1 MITIATDAC
10 YRLPSKELAY
20 IECVQFLLYYHLQK
34 LVWLLE
40 NKYGAY
46 VVNKSS
52 NANFDNA
59 SSLMQT
65 YAEKKMQ
72 AWGAMVDKYAHG
84 QLSDLG
90 QIAERIRM
98 KFSFCLVIE
107 GKTQLEC
114 SAISVENADI
124 FVKDFH
130 EIIFAPKFERKRSLQ
145 AEIIAINI
153 VNSLREKRRVAERVE
168 IEQEKDEEKRKKAIM
183 ASRNWKLAVP
193 SMRVRVQ
200 VLVNMAETKCR
211 KLIKS
216 HYKFVSSKNKQKV
229 EEAKGKKKLKQ
240 ESINQN
246 DKKDK
251 MKKDIDNNKEQNL
264 NEGEKKDPP
273 MTENY
278 TKRLDELKND
288 FSICIYH
295 YMYAFSQNLIKRI
308 EVINGENSY
317 NKELKD
323 IYKNLRQKTRK
334 RMESVYN
341 SEGLENMDKWLNGEK
356 GPSESTAKKGEDE
369 DENEEETWEDPFND
383 CANVVKDHVEDSML
397 NGGGGLMD
405 KSFDEYLF
413 DCAGQFFEAV
423 AGDKFNYILFINLYT
438 MQLDTSMEFPES
450 MKENTNRKTAN
461 NKQVTKDKCFMMRE
475 LLITLNKNLA
485 HRLNYEKITSRDE
498 KEEFVSLVETH
509 GDLQIKL
516 FDDRNIEGKK
526 RDIIKEALQEFRLHN
541 TFGTLL
547 HPIRDQ
553 YRIGREYLGQKLEPI
568 MDYVGQKIEPVMDY
582 VGQKIEPVVDKCRGA
597 KEVVVKKIEPIMET
611 CREGVEYTVEKINE
625 LTPKKRGKTLKE
637 LIKEDKQ
644 LEEKIE
650 ETKKKIQDNPLIKR
664 LEAYK
669 MFFRAFYIAL
679 AIELFER
686 MPNERMQNWQFM
698 LRSDDT
704 EQTKTVNEND
714 KVNIAKIKEQRE
726 VFDEIVTRM
735 GHSMKK
741 QSDITLNLKFWEKTA
756 KEKQH
761 EGNESPE
768 NEADKEIGIGH
779 ELRFMGY
786 VMESNGEELRV
797 TLKNEM
803 QLNLEQF
810 NMSFDDQC
818 DLTSDLTECF
828 AASDG
833 LDYAAQLEKASFTG
847 KTISE
852 MNQFERG
859 AEKLFKKLNRWSYK
873 FGQKEKH
880 RQNLMNRFFI
890 RLAREF
896 TGVVP
901 KVMTNQT
908 SFGELLIPFY
918 VPAKKG
924 VKFLVVKSVTKF
936 RTFVVYLFSTVN
948 WFVNSAKSKH
958 NEFMEDEP
966 KGEREEISEEKLL
979 EMGPLI
985 EFPNEPSLSKN
996 LMEILGILK
1005 TDDEIERQKNVKK
1018 EKRRRR
1024 RGFGSEGG
1032 LGKGGGI
1039 TQYRAAGKH
1048 GSPTIKA
1055 LLINGKMVKFAITD
1069 PPISFVHLHWLT
1081 FHHEVNLGL
1090 IHPDL
1095 GGSVLNYIVVIYVV
1109 VSVCYWFEA
1118 WKLMVNMASLY
1129 GDLAGW
1135 TIFVLALAFYICFSW
1150 LFVIL

>member
-1 MITIATDAC
+1 
-10 YRLPSKELAY
+10 
-20 IECVQFLLYYHLQK
+20 
-34 LVWLLE
+34 
-40 NKYGAY
+40 
-46 VVNKSS
+46 
-52 NANFDNA
+52 
-59 SSLMQT
+59 
-65 YAEKKMQ
+65 
-72 AWGAMVDKYAHG
+72 
-84 QLSDLG
+84 
-90 QIAERIRM
+90 
-98 KFSFCLVIE
+98 
-107 GKTQLEC
+107 
-114 SAISVENADI
+114 
-124 FVKDFH
+124 
-130 EIIFAPKFERKRSLQ
+130 
-145 AEIIAINI
+145 
-153 VNSLREKRRVAERVE
+153 
-168 IEQEKDEEKRKKAIM
+168 
-183 ASRNWKLAVP
+183 
-193 SMRVRVQ
+193 
-200 VLVNMAETKCR
+200 
-211 KLIKS
+211 
-216 HYKFVSSKNKQKV
+216 
-229 EEAKGKKKLKQ
+229 
-240 ESINQN
+240 
-246 DKKDK
+246 
-251 MKKDIDNNKEQNL
+251 
-264 NEGEKKDPP
+264 
-273 MTENY
+273 
-278 TKRLDELKND
+278 
-288 FSICIYH
+288 
-295 YMYAFSQNLIKRI
+295 
-308 EVINGENSY
+308 
-317 NKELKD
+317 
-323 IYKNLRQKTRK
+323 
-334 RMESVYN
+334 MESVYN

-509 GDLQIKL
+509 
-516 FDDRNIEGKK
+516 
-526 RDIIKEALQEFRLHN
+526 
-541 TFGTLL
+541 
-547 HPIRDQ
+547 
-553 YRIGREYLGQKLEPI
+553 
-568 MDYVGQKIEPVMDY
+568 
-582 VGQKIEPVVDKCRGA
+582 
-597 KEVVVKKIEPIMET
+597 
-611 CREGVEYTVEKINE
+611 
-625 LTPKKRGKTLKE
+625 
-637 LIKEDKQ
+637 
-644 LEEKIE
+644 
-650 ETKKKIQDNPLIKR
+650 
-664 LEAYK
+664 
-669 MFFRAFYIAL
+669 
-679 AIELFER
+679 
-686 MPNERMQNWQFM
+686 
-698 LRSDDT
+698 
-704 EQTKTVNEND
+704 
-714 KVNIAKIKEQRE
+714 AKIKEQRE